1 MWVFDSETKRMA
13 QREISYVPGF
23 FKIVD
28 EILVNAADNKVGFMV
43 TFICPLFHICSITR
57 QINDPN
63 MDTLKVTIDSNEGI
77 ISVYNN
83 GKGIPIEIHSK
94 EKIYIPEMIF
104 GHLLTSSNYDD
115 DEKKLTGGR
124 NGYGAKLTNIYSTE
138 FTVET
143 ADKNSQQKY
152 KQTWTDNMT
161 KAGKA
166 KITKNARKEEYTKIT
181 FKPDLKRFGMDSID
195 EDAISLLKK
204 RVYDMSGTVKNVK
217 VYLNDERLKIKNFKS
232 YVDLYVESVAAETA
246 ESGGGAAMSKPTVI
260 YEQVHERWEV
270 AFAVSDGSFQH
281 VSFANSISTTKGGTH
296 VDYIVNQISKN
307 LLAGIAKKNKGAAVK
322 ASQIRNHMWIFVNAL
337 IENPTF
343 DSQTKEQL
351 TLPANKFGTRPN
363 LSEDFFKKGMCRLFS
378 PVESI
383 PNVL

>member
-1 MWVFDSETKRMA
+1 
-13 QREISYVPGF
+13 
-23 FKIVD
+23 
-28 EILVNAADNKVGFMV
+28 
-43 TFICPLFHICSITR
+43 
-57 QINDPN
+57 
-63 MDTLKVTIDSNEGI
+63 
-77 ISVYNN
+77 
-83 GKGIPIEIHSK
+83 
-94 EKIYIPEMIF
+94 
-104 GHLLTSSNYDD
+104 
-115 DEKKLTGGR
+115 
-124 NGYGAKLTNIYSTE
+124 
-138 FTVET
+138 
-143 ADKNSQQKY
+143 
-152 KQTWTDNMT
+152 MT

-195 EDAISLLKK
+195 QDAISLLKK

-307 LLAGIAKKNKGAAVK
+307 LHAGITKKNKGAAVK

-363 LSEDFFKKGMCRLFS
+363 LSEDFFKKGKCRVFS
-378 PVESI
+378 PCNLCPICYSCQD
-383 PNVL
+383 PNRRKHFGLG